1 MKRRAML
8 SDRAERTSEVV
19 VLPASLGDP
28 STPPPGLYRVGF
40 LATCGSI
47 FAFFAGLVV
56 CYIWRAQSAN
66 YWAPI
71 QLPPILRLSTT
82 VIFLS
87 SLTFEA
93 ARRLYRRGERPAY
106 TRLMVVTAAL
116 TLCFLALQ
124 TSAWMDLFRQGAF
137 LSQNPHSSFFYIFT
151 GLHAAHVVGGLVA
164 LGFVLAKRSPR
175 REVVNMVAY
184 YWHFLFVLWACLYA
198 TLALVS

>member
-1 MKRRAML
+1 ML
-8 SDRAERTSEVV
+8 SDRAEKTSEVV

-56 CYIWRAQSAN
+56 CYIWRAQSAT
-66 YWAPI
+66 YWQPI
-71 QLPPILRLSTT
+71 QLPPILKVSTT

-87 SLTFEA
+87 SVSFEA

-106 TRLMVVTAAL
+106 NKLMVLTTIL
-116 TLCFLALQ
+116 TLGFLGLQ
-124 TSAWMDLFRQGAF
+124 ISAWVDLFRQGAF
-137 LSQNPHSSFFYIFT
+137 LSQNPHSSFFYVFT
-151 GLHAAHVVGGLVA
+151 GLHALHVAGGLVA
-164 LGFVLAKRSPR
+164 LGIVFAQRSPR
-175 REVVNMVAY
+175 REIVNMVAY
-184 YWHFLFVLWACLYA
+184 YWHFLFVLWAGLYA